1 MVDFVVICIVLP
13 VLIGGAYGYR
23 NEIVAYVKSKLKQL
37 S

>member
-1 MVDFVVICIVLP
+1 MVDFVVICIIIPVVL
-13 VLIGGAYGYR
+13 GGAIAYR